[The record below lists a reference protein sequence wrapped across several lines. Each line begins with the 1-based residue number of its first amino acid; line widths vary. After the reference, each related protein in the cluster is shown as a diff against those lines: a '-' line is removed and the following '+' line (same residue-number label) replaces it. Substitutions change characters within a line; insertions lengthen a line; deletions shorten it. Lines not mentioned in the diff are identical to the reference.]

1 MMCLQGVRRIIP
13 AACILLCLFPRPLQA
28 ASPTREEGEK
38 LFLENKPADAR
49 PLLEASL
56 NEDSGNERL
65 YLYLATCWDQLGD
78 PKKAI
83 AVLRRG
89 LDMALEFKDLFYY
102 NMGNDYLRIEEYA
115 VAEEMFTSAIAA
127 NRKLAEG
134 YLNRGNA
141 RLKLS
146 DFQGAVTDYE
156 LYLQLKPNAAQ
167 AGPIQKVMDLLRSM
181 LAEADKKRKDEAEK
195 QKALMNEVLN
205 SLSNASEDT
214 KNLSVESIRIKE
226 NSEEVDI
233 KD

>member
-1 MMCLQGVRRIIP
+1 MPL
-13 AACILLCLFPRPLQA
+13 ALLLLLFPTMLTA
-28 ASPTREEGEK
+28 ASGEVSANREEGEK
-38 LFLENKPADAR
+38 LFLNDKPAEAR
-49 PLLEASL
+49 PLLEAAL
-56 NEDSGNERL
+56 NEDPGNERL
-65 YLYLATCWDQLGD
+65 YLYLATCWDQLGEANR
-78 PKKAI
+78 AI

-89 LDMALEFKDLFYY
+89 LDISLEFKDLFYY

-146 DFQGAVTDYE
+146 DYQGVLSDYQT
-156 LYLQLKPNAAQ
+156 YLSMKPNSSQ
-167 AGPIQKVMDLLRSM
+167 AEPVQKIMDYLRAM
-181 LAEADKKRKDEAEK
+181 LAAAEKKRLDDAEK

-205 SLSNASEDT
+205 SLSNASEDA
-214 KNLSVESIRIKE
+214 KNLSVESIKIKQD
-226 NSEEVDI
+226 SEEIDI